1 MVFFII
7 LFRFSDTIMNRK
19 KFITSLLTVGAVSAT
34 MPLLAD
40 TNASVKS
47 KAKRRTKVPPYLI
60 EGDTIGIT
68 SPAGYISLD
77 AIAPSVEL
85 MESWGF
91 KVKIGEC
98 VGKREYTYGGTD
110 KERRDD
116 LQRMLD
122 DREVKA
128 VMCAR
133 GGYGLVRIVDQL
145 DFTRFERAPKWLIG
159 FSDVT
164 VLHGHINRSCGIA
177 TIHSKMCNSFPADW
191 SSATPV
197 QISTI
202 LSIKDALT
210 GKKMEYKAPRALS
223 NRLGA
228 AEGILVGGNLS
239 IIETLAGT
247 ASDMNAYGKL
257 LFLEDTG
264 EDLYRLDRM
273 FWNLKRTGKL
283 ANLAGLIV
291 GGFKLKAEEPGAEFG
306 KSIYEIVMEKVEDY
320 NYPICFDFPVGHQV
334 NNFALRCG
342 MKHRLEVRMEGS
354 ELKSI

>member
-1 MVFFII
+1 
-7 LFRFSDTIMNRK
+7 MNRK
-19 KFITSLLTVGAVSAT
+19 KFISSLLAVGAVSTT

-40 TNASVKS
+40 KNSSGRSKVNQRVK
-47 KAKRRTKVPPYLI
+47 TPPILI
-60 EGDTIGIT
+60 EGDTIGIA
-68 SPAGYISLD
+68 SPAGYISLGD
-77 AIAPSVEL
+77 ITPSVQL

-91 KVKIGEC
+91 KVKIGES
-98 VGKREYTYGGTD
+98 VGRRDYTYGGTD
-110 KERRDD
+110 QERTSD

-122 DREVKA
+122 DPEVKA
-128 VMCAR
+128 IMCAR

-145 DFTRFERAPKWLIG
+145 DFSSFEKSPKWVIG

-164 VLHGHINRSCGIA
+164 VLHGHINRNCGIA
-177 TIHSKMCNSFPADW
+177 TIHSKMCNSFPSDW
-191 SSATPV
+191 SSASPV

-210 GKKMEYKAPRALS
+210 GKKMEYSAPRALS
-223 NRLGA
+223 NRLGG
-228 AEGILVGGNLS
+228 AEGVLVGGNLS

-247 ASDMNAYGKL
+247 DSDLITHGKI

-283 ANLAGLIV
+283 ENLAGLII
-291 GGFKLKAEEPGAEFG
+291 GGFKLKKEDVGSEFG
-306 KSIYEIVMEKVEDY
+306 KSIYEIVMEKVEGY

-342 MKHRLEVRMEGS
+342 TKHRLDVRMDRS
-354 ELKSI
+354 DLKSV